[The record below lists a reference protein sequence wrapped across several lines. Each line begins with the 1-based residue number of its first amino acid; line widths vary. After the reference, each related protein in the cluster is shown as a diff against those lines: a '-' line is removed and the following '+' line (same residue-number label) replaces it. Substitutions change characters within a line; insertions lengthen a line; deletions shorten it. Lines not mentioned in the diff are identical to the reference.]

1 MSGKKYPISTAEVEV
16 EYQEL
21 AARMN
26 YGGSKY
32 LPRIM

>member
-1 MSGKKYPISTAEVEV
+1 MAEKKYPINPAEVEI

-26 YGGSKY
+26 YSGSKY
-32 LPRIM
+32 LPGS